1 MKTLAILTLAV
12 GILCLIGTIVLVIR
26 LKIFG
31 KSIFEMQA
39 SLDCDEFTI
48 TEQGSYAIWFRVP
61 IGRFSYP
68 RLNIVVNEAETG
80 REIPVNRTT
89 FKVKRR
95 SFSYYDRQ
103 YFWFDAEPGNYLM
116 SIQRNTDLENAPL
129 IDGLFKIGEPPLDR
143 CSVFIAKRINSVMIT
158 TGIVICIISMNIIL
172 LSIFMLTGL
181 F

>member
-116 SIQRNTDLENAPL
+116 SIQRNTDLENVPL
-129 IDGLFKIGEPPLDR
+129 IDGLFKMNEQQLDC
-143 CSVFIAKRINSVMIT
+143 CSVFITKRVNPTMIVV
-158 TGIVICIISMNIIL
+158 GIVVLIMSMNAIVFSIL
-172 LSIFMLTGL
+172 MISGVF
-181 F
+181 

>member
-68 RLNIVVNEAETG
+68 RLNIVVNEVETG

-129 IDGLFKIGEPPLDR
+129 IDGLFK
-143 CSVFIAKRINSVMIT
+143 
-158 TGIVICIISMNIIL
+158 MNE
-172 LSIFMLTGL
+172 
-181 F
+181 